1 LCLKVNVKSTK
12 YVAIIDFLHAIDFQ
26 SPKNRVQLVDG
37 RLEVYL
43 IKAKSN
49 VKWTHL
55 EVQGLSRQE
64 VIKRRNASID
74 AYYKLEEER
83 KKQAQE

>member
-1 LCLKVNVKSTK
+1 MADGS
-12 YVAIIDFLHAIDFQ
+12 
-26 SPKNRVQLVDG
+26 SPGEG

-43 IKAKSN
+43 MKAKTN

-64 VIKRRNASID
+64 VIKRRNASLD
-74 AYYKLEEER
+74 AYY
-83 KKQAQE
+83 A